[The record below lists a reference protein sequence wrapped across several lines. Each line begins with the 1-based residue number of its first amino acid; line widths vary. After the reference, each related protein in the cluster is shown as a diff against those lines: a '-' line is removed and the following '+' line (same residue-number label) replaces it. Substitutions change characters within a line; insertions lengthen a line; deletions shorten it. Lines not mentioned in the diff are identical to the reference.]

1 VGRLNDHDMV
11 ASCAEKVKDTLFQQ
25 KALRQ
30 RCGLPKTSAIS
41 AGWSGETSG
50 HGAWHHVV
58 QRLSGIIPTNS
69 GAPLCR
75 YGVMC
80 PLSCWHLCALL
91 RCSEEEGQR

>member
-41 AGWSGETSG
+41 VGKLRGMVLGTTLFNVSRASFPRTL
-50 HGAWHHVV
+50 V
-58 QRLSGIIPTNS
+58 
-69 GAPLCR
+69 
-75 YGVMC
+75 
-80 PLSCWHLCALL
+80 PLSV
-91 RCSEEEGQR
+91 GTG